1 MDYFTWWLNSF
12 FLFIF
17 LQVANNI
24 IEKGS
29 EYMDNYNMPETMPE
43 GYTFSNLT
51 PEELKAVK
59 NAENQINQQHGTNL
73 YLIAY
78 DKSDEV

>member
-1 MDYFTWWLNSF
+1 
-12 FLFIF
+12 
-17 LQVANNI
+17 
-24 IEKGS
+24 
-29 EYMDNYNMPETMPE
+29 MDNYNVPETMPE

-78 DKSDEV
+78 DKSNKLE